1 MKSFTSPDE
10 LLSEQGSHLGY
21 SRWIEIDQNRIDLF
35 AEATGDSQWIHVD
48 PQKASE
54 GPFGMTIAHGY
65 LTLSLTNHL
74 LPEIFHV
81 EGISMGINYGTDR
94 VRFPSPVTVGSSVR
108 LGAELLDVTEIEGGV
123 QTVIRLT
130 VEIEGGE
137 RPACVVDSLSRFIW

>member
-1 MKSFTSPDE
+1 
-10 LLSEQGSHLGY
+10 
-21 SRWIEIDQNRIDLF
+21 
-35 AEATGDSQWIHVD
+35 
-48 PQKASE
+48 
-54 GPFGMTIAHGY
+54 
-65 LTLSLTNHL
+65 
-74 LPEIFHV
+74 
-81 EGISMGINYGTDR
+81 MGINYGTDR